1 MEIKGSSWEP
11 NSPSLFLS
19 QLSYFPSI
27 SLNNRYEMTVQNVE
41 IRMLLGMKSL
51 QGANVHIR

>member
-41 IRMLLGMKSL
+41 IK
-51 QGANVHIR
+51 NVVGHEELAGC